1 MLASINPTCPAPDA
15 VARPRHRHSFVARVL
30 SALALHRQRRHL
42 AELDDA
48 MLDDIGLTRETAL
61 KEASRPVWDAPGHWL
76 R

>member
-1 MLASINPTCPAPDA
+1 MLASINPSCLASDA
-15 VARPRHRHSFVARVL
+15 VARPQHRYGLVARAL
-30 SALALHRQRRHL
+30 SALALRRQRRHL

-61 KEASRPVWDAPGHWL
+61 QEARRPIWDAPGHWL